1 MITFAM
7 FVGRLRNFVTHTAIN
22 FWMWPTTS
30 MFTLTSLGWARDQQ
44 LPCSLLL
51 RWGEHVTN
59 NFHVHSYFVGVSTW
73 PTTSMFILTSL
84 GWARDCTVDAPLSHS
99 LITATT
105 FLSVLLL
112 GSRFKK
118 IPLVDFGLPDVHVFI
133 ITTYKWIYY
142 QKFRG
147 HFTAL
152 SLKCSVAHWRS
163 FFLEKGW
170 VD

>member
-44 LPCSLLL
+44 LPCSFLL

-84 GWARDCTVDAPLSHS
+84 VWARYQQLPCSFLLRWGEHVTNNFHVHSYIVGVSTRLHCWCTTVAFIDNSN
-99 LITATT
+99 
-105 FLSVLLL
+105 
-112 GSRFKK
+112 
-118 IPLVDFGLPDVHVFI
+118 HVFI
-133 ITTYKWIYY
+133 SFIT
-142 QKFRG
+142 R
-147 HFTAL
+147 L
-152 SLKCSVAHWRS
+152 S
-163 FFLEKGW
+163 F
-170 VD
+170 